1 MPIYIYLCCSLFC
14 MFNSTMYHIFNCV
27 DEETDLRFKTFD
39 LVGISV
45 LICGSYYPL
54 VLYGFHCDTKIQLL
68 YLVPVTFLSILSLC
82 LTLSSY
88 GLSVAGDILRTITY
102 AVIGVIAFVP
112 ITHLLINYGFDSE
125 NFQFVA
131 IKTLLGGFAFL
142 MGALAYVFHFPERFS
157 PGTFDYFGASHQIL
171 HILDVVG
178 ILIFYNNSVNMYNW
192 LSNVEGVMC

>member
-1 MPIYIYLCCSLFC
+1 
-14 MFNSTMYHIFNCV
+14 MFNSAMYHIFNCV
-27 DEETDLRFKTFD
+27 DEETDLYFKAFD

-45 LICGSYYPL
+45 MICGSFYPL
-54 VLYGFHCDTKIQLL
+54 VLYGFHCDTTIQMI
-68 YLVPVTFLSILSLC
+68 YLVPVTILSILSMC

-88 GLSVAGDILRTITY
+88 GLSVAGDRLRTITY
-102 AVIGVIAFVP
+102 AAVGIIAFVP

-125 NFQFVA
+125 VFQFVA
-131 IKTLLGGFAFL
+131 IKTLLGGFAFAL
-142 MGALAYVFHFPERFS
+142 GAISYILHFPERFS

-178 ILIFYNNSVNMYNW
+178 ILIFYDNAVHQYHW